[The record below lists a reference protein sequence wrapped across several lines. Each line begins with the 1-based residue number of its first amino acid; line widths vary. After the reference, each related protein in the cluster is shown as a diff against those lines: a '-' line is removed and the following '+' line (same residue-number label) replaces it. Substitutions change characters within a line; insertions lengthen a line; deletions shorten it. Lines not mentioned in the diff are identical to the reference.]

1 MRKWSIVISIIILL
15 GVLGYN
21 YIYQDHRDIQS
32 EDPTYVLS
40 SKNLLDEFQINSG
53 DSESKYL
60 DKTIIVSGTITQL
73 EKQALALDHVV
84 FCQFKGNIDSNL
96 QELDNITIKGRF
108 LGYDDLLEEIK
119 LDQCHI
125 INN

>member
-1 MRKWSIVISIIILL
+1 MRNWSILILL
-15 GVLGYN
+15 LILIGILGYN

-32 EDPTYVLS
+32 EASVYSVT
-40 SKNLLDEFQINSG
+40 SKNILEEFQINSE

-60 DKTIIVSGTITQL
+60 DQTITISGATTQV
-73 EKQALALDHVV
+73 ESHAIVLDNSV
-84 FCQFKGNIDSNL
+84 FCQFHDKIDLNL
-96 QELDNITIKGRF
+96 RNSKNITIKGRF

-125 INN
+125 IN